1 MSASRSPARI
11 GGRPTTTEF
20 TVAGPLGNVLRA
32 AFADQGV
39 TTEGVSTIIRTGPG
53 TDHDL
58 TDLVRTL
65 VEHGLVVQSVRRLTD
80 R

>member
-1 MSASRSPARI
+1 VSESPARL

-32 AFADQGV
+32 AFADQGIS
-39 TTEGVSTIIRTGPG
+39 TEDVSTIIRTGPG

-65 VEHGLVVQSVRRLTD
+65 VEHGLVVQSVRRVND
-80 R
+80 G